1 MSEEPSPPQRPDLY
15 VVARFLD
22 RLAGGSTDHNKS
34 SLQRATR
41 TNYDLFRSYL
51 ALLEE
56 KGWIRWEPREGRGQ
70 DRIHLSKEGQ
80 EAYDELV
87 GWIEE
92 ALGHGV
98 IDP

>member
-1 MSEEPSPPQRPDLY
+1 MSSDPQPPDRPDLY

-22 RLAGGSTDHNKS
+22 RLSGADSDHNKS

-41 TNYDLFRSYL
+41 TNYDVFRSYL

-56 KGWIRWEPREGRGQ
+56 KGWIQWEHRDGRGQ
-70 DRIHLSKEGQ
+70 DRIHLSREGR

-87 GWIEE
+87 GWIEQ